1 MGITGV
7 SIAEKKKEYTNPV
20 FREFYIFFFGN
31 DYN

>member
-20 FREFYIFFFGN
+20 FREFYIFFLGN